1 MLKYGKILYSIFPN
15 KTITSRID
23 TYENLIEGL
32 ENNIYDFIFTTYP
45 IKMEGIA
52 TKFILEEALFIS
64 LPRNHFIAKLTNG
77 VHFSEI
83 DGQSFLVADNIGVW
97 KDIIEKHMP
106 NSKFFKQTFDDL
118 YEIVNSSTLP
128 SFSTNITSPSK
139 IDLDRI
145 DIPILD
151 DDAKIDFYIS
161 YKIENKQKISNFLRL
176 VE

>member
-52 TKFILEEALFIS
+52 TKFILEEAL
-64 LPRNHFIAKLTNG
+64 
-77 VHFSEI
+77 
-83 DGQSFLVADNIGVW
+83 
-97 KDIIEKHMP
+97 
-106 NSKFFKQTFDDL
+106 
-118 YEIVNSSTLP
+118 
-128 SFSTNITSPSK
+128 
-139 IDLDRI
+139 DRI

-176 VE
+176 IG